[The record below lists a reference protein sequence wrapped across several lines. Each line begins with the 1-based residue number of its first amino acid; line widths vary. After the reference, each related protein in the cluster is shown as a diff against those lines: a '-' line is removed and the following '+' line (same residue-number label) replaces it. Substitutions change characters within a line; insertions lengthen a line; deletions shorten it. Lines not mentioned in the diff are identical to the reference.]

1 MRDFRDAKAMAQT
14 LRASLTAKT
23 VTISHSE
30 SLELVSKMFGVADWN
45 TLSAQIQAGRE
56 GPLVAAATR
65 ATEAGRHPAMPIRD
79 FVPFPGGIVPFYTD
93 RAKTIQALG
102 RAFQGARQIIVAIQ
116 RSSDVD
122 EPGLSDVCDVG
133 VLGSVLTLDQLA
145 DGRWKAL
152 TQIHRRVMIKDFVGE
167 ADGYVADVEVL
178 DEQPAPDVPDLI
190 LMKTKAYFGGH
201 LFRQKVDAAKQG
213 DPPQIK
219 PPFERVRDPGRLADM
234 IASHIEL
241 SIPDKQALLATLDPV
256 RRLER
261 VGDLL
266 QGKNEIFPGRLQR

>member
-122 EPGLSDVCDVG
+122 EPGLADVYDVG
-133 VLGSVLTLDQLA
+133 VLGSVLSLDQLA

-256 RRLER
+256 RRLKR

-266 QGKNEIFPGRLQR
+266 QGNA

>member
-56 GPLVAAATR
+56 GPLVAAATH
-65 ATEAGRHPAMPIRD
+65 AAEAGRHPAIPIWN
-79 FVPFPGGIVPFYTD
+79 FVPFPGGIVPLYAC

-122 EPGLSDVCDVG
+122 ESGLTDVYDVG
-133 VLGSVLTLDQLA
+133 VLGSVLTLDELA

-178 DEQPAPDVPDLI
+178 DEQRAPDVPDLI
-190 LMKTKAYFGGH
+190 LTTKAHFIAH
-201 LFRQKVDAAKQG
+201 SFRDIIKQG
-213 DPPQIK
+213 NPRVPQIK
-219 PPFERVRDPGRLADM
+219 PPFERIRDPGRLADI

-261 VGDLL
+261 VGELL
-266 QGKNEIFPGRLQR
+266 EGNA

>member
-14 LRASLTAKT
+14 LRASLTAKA
-23 VTISHSE
+23 VTISHGE

-45 TLSAQIQAGRE
+45 TLSAQIQASRE
-56 GPLVAAATR
+56 GPLVAAATH

-79 FVPFPGGIVPFYTD
+79 FVPFPGGIVPLYA
-93 RAKTIQALG
+93 RRPKTIQALG
-102 RAFQGARQIIVAIQ
+102 RAHQAARPIIVAIQ

-152 TQIHRRVMIKDFVGE
+152 TQIRRRVIIKDFVGE
-167 ADGYVADVEVL
+167 ADGYVADVDVF
-178 DEQPAPDVPDLI
+178 DEQPAPDVPYLI
-190 LMKTKAYFGGH
+190 LTTKARFMAH
-201 LFRQKVDAAKQG
+201 SFRDAIEHYPRA
-213 DPPQIK
+213 PQLK

-261 VGDLL
+261 VRDLL
-266 QGKNEIFPGRLQR
+266 QGNA

>member
-1 MRDFRDAKAMAQT
+1 MAQT

-45 TLSAQIQAGRE
+45 TLSARIQAGRE
-56 GPLVAAATR
+56 GPLVAAATH
-65 ATEAGRHPAMPIRD
+65 ATEAGRHPAIPIWD
-79 FVPFPGGIVPFYTD
+79 FVPFPGGIVPLYAR
-93 RAKTIQALG
+93 RAKAIQALG
-102 RAFQGARQIIVAIQ
+102 RAFQGARQIIGAIQ
-116 RSSDVD
+116 RSSDLD
-122 EPGLSDVCDVG
+122 EPELTDVYDVG
-133 VLGSVLTLDQLA
+133 VLGSVLTLDELA

-152 TQIHRRVMIKDFVGE
+152 TQIHRRVTIKDFVGE

-178 DEQPAPDVPDLI
+178 DEQPAPDVPYLI
-190 LMKTKAYFGGH
+190 LRTKSHFMAH
-201 LFRQKVDAAKQG
+201 SFRDTIKQG
-213 DPPQIK
+213 YPRAPQIK
-219 PPFERVRDPGRLADM
+219 PPFERIRDPGRLADM

-266 QGKNEIFPGRLQR
+266 QGNA

>member
-1 MRDFRDAKAMAQT
+1 
-14 LRASLTAKT
+14 
-23 VTISHSE
+23 
-30 SLELVSKMFGVADWN
+30 
-45 TLSAQIQAGRE
+45 
-56 GPLVAAATR
+56 
-65 ATEAGRHPAMPIRD
+65 
-79 FVPFPGGIVPFYTD
+79 
-93 RAKTIQALG
+93 
-102 RAFQGARQIIVAIQ
+102 
-116 RSSDVD
+116 
-122 EPGLSDVCDVG
+122 
-133 VLGSVLTLDQLA
+133 
-145 DGRWKAL
+145 
-152 TQIHRRVMIKDFVGE
+152 MIKDFVGE

-266 QGKNEIFPGRLQR
+266 QGKNEISRPPPAMSRWWPPFTARRSAAVSRLRSPVISGSRVKEAKRLRSAKGHERSLRQSGSVVRCSKQPT

>member
-56 GPLVAAATR
+56 GPLVAAATH
-65 ATEAGRHPAMPIRD
+65 ATEAGRHPAMPI
-79 FVPFPGGIVPFYTD
+79 
-93 RAKTIQALG
+93 
-102 RAFQGARQIIVAIQ
+102 ARQIIVAIQ

-122 EPGLSDVCDVG
+122 EPGLADVYDVG

-178 DEQPAPDVPDLI
+178 DEQPAPDVSDLF
-190 LMKTKAYFGGH
+190 LMKTKVYFSGH
-201 LFRQKVDAAKQG
+201 SFRDIIKQG
-213 DPPQIK
+213 NPRVPQIK
-219 PPFERVRDPGRLADM
+219 PPFERIRDPGRLADM

-261 VGDLL
+261 IGDLL
-266 QGKNEIFPGRLQR
+266 QGNA

>member
-1 MRDFRDAKAMAQT
+1 
-14 LRASLTAKT
+14 
-23 VTISHSE
+23 
-30 SLELVSKMFGVADWN
+30 
-45 TLSAQIQAGRE
+45 
-56 GPLVAAATR
+56 
-65 ATEAGRHPAMPIRD
+65 MPIRD

-122 EPGLSDVCDVG
+122 EPGLADVYDVG

-190 LMKTKAYFGGH
+190 LMKTKAYFIAH
-201 LFRQKVDAAKQG
+201 SFRDTIKQG
-213 DPPQIK
+213 YPRVPQIK
-219 PPFERVRDPGRLADM
+219 PPFERIRDPGRLADM

-266 QGKNEIFPGRLQR
+266 QGNAATFP

>member
-56 GPLVAAATR
+56 GPLVAAATHT
-65 ATEAGRHPAMPIRD
+65 TEAGRHPAMPIRD
-79 FVPFPGGIVPFYTD
+79 FVPFPGGIVPFYAD

-122 EPGLSDVCDVG
+122 EPGLSDVYDVG
-133 VLGSVLTLDQLA
+133 VFGSALTPGQLA
-145 DGRWKAL
+145 GGRWKAL

-167 ADGYVADVEVL
+167 ANGYVADVEVL
-178 DEQPAPDVPDLI
+178 DEQPAADVPDLI
-190 LMKTKAYFGGH
+190 LMKTKAYFMAH
-201 LFRQKVDAAKQG
+201 SFRDAIKQG
-213 DPPQIK
+213 YPPPQIK

-241 SIPDKQALLATLDPV
+241 SIPDKQALLATLDPI

-261 VGDLL
+261 VGGLL
-266 QGKNEIFPGRLQR
+266 QGNA

>member
-56 GPLVAAATR
+56 GPLVAAATH

-79 FVPFPGGIVPFYTD
+79 FVPFPGGIVPLYD
-93 RAKTIQALG
+93 CRAKTIQALG

-116 RSSDVD
+116 RSSDID
-122 EPGLSDVCDVG
+122 EPGLSDVYDVG
-133 VLGSVLTLDQLA
+133 VLGSVLTLDQLG

-167 ADGYVADVEVL
+167 ADGYIADVDVF
-178 DEQPAPDVPDLI
+178 DEHPAPDVPDLI
-190 LMKTKAYFGGH
+190 LTTKAYFIVH
-201 LFRQKVDAAKQG
+201 SFRDTIKSLRDTIKQG
-213 DPPQIK
+213 YPCVPQIK

-266 QGKNEIFPGRLQR
+266 QGNLSFF

>member
-45 TLSAQIQAGRE
+45 TLSAQIQAG
-56 GPLVAAATR
+56 PLVAATTH
-65 ATEAGRHPAMPIRD
+65 ATEAGRQPAIPIWD
-79 FVPFPGGIVPFYTD
+79 FVPFPGGIVPLYAR
-93 RAKTIQALG
+93 RAKAIQALG
-102 RAFQGARQIIVAIQ
+102 RAFQGARQIIGAIQ

-145 DGRWKAL
+145 DGRWKAV

-167 ADGYVADVEVL
+167 ADGYVADVDVF

-190 LMKTKAYFGGH
+190 LTTKVRFMAH
-201 LFRQKVDAAKQG
+201 SFRDAIEH
-213 DPPQIK
+213 DPRAPQIK
-219 PPFERVRDPGRLADM
+219 PPFERIRDPGRLADM

-241 SIPDKQALLATLDPV
+241 SIPDKQALLATLDPI

-261 VGDLL
+261 VQDLL
-266 QGKNEIFPGRLQR
+266 QGNA

>member
-23 VTISHSE
+23 VTISHGE

-56 GPLVAAATR
+56 GPLAASATH
-65 ATEAGRHPAMPIRD
+65 AAETGRHPAMPIRD
-79 FVPFPGGIVPFYTD
+79 FVPFPGGIVPLYAGC
-93 RAKTIQALG
+93 AKTIQALG
-102 RAFQGARQIIVAIQ
+102 RAFQGARPIIVAIQ

-122 EPGLSDVCDVG
+122 EPGLGDVCDVG
-133 VLGSVLTLDQLA
+133 VLASVLTLDQLA

-152 TQIHRRVMIKDFVGE
+152 TQIHRRVMIKDFVSE
-167 ADGYVADVEVL
+167 ADGYIADVDVF
-178 DEQPAPDVPDLI
+178 DEQPAPDVPYLI
-190 LMKTKAYFGGH
+190 LATKARFVAH
-201 LFRQKVDAAKQG
+201 SFRDAIKQG
-213 DPPQIK
+213 YPSMPQIK

-241 SIPDKQALLATLDPV
+241 SIADKQALLATLDPV

-266 QGKNEIFPGRLQR
+266 QANA

>member
-1 MRDFRDAKAMAQT
+1 M
-14 LRASLTAKT
+14 
-23 VTISHSE
+23 
-30 SLELVSKMFGVADWN
+30 
-45 TLSAQIQAGRE
+45 
-56 GPLVAAATR
+56 
-65 ATEAGRHPAMPIRD
+65 
-79 FVPFPGGIVPFYTD
+79 PFYTD

-122 EPGLSDVCDVG
+122 EPGLADVYDVG

-152 TQIHRRVMIKDFVGE
+152 TQIHRRVMIKDFVE
-167 ADGYVADVEVL
+167 ANGYVADVEVL
-178 DEQPAPDVPDLI
+178 DEQPAPDVSDLI
-190 LMKTKAYFGGH
+190 LMKTKAYFIVH
-201 LFRQKVDAAKQG
+201 SFRDTIKQG
-213 DPPQIK
+213 YPRVPQIK
-219 PPFERVRDPGRLADM
+219 PPFERIRDPGRLADM

-266 QGKNEIFPGRLQR
+266 QGNA

>member
-56 GPLVAAATR
+56 GPLVAAATH

-79 FVPFPGGIVPFYTD
+79 FVPFPGRIVPFYTD

-122 EPGLSDVCDVG
+122 EPGLADVYDVG

-167 ADGYVADVEVL
+167 ADGYVADVDVF

-190 LMKTKAYFGGH
+190 LTTKAHFIVH
-201 LFRQKVDAAKQG
+201 SFRDTIKSLRDTIKQG
-213 DPPQIK
+213 YPCVPQIK
-219 PPFERVRDPGRLADM
+219 PPFERVRDPGRLADT

-241 SIPDKQALLATLDPV
+241 PIPDKQALLATLDPV

-266 QGKNEIFPGRLQR
+266 QGNA